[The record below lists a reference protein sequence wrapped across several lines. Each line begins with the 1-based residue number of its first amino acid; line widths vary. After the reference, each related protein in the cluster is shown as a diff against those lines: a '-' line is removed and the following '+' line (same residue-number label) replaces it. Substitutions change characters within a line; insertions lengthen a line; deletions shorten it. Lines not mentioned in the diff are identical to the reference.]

1 MAITVQTM
9 GLVAVQLPPQILVD
23 PGPLSGLV
31 LRDLLFDHLAGHDPK
46 LPGALVDAQGQL
58 NPGYAI
64 LVDGRN
70 ATQIGGLDLFVRDG
84 AKVLITAMVSGG

>member
-1 MAITVQTM
+1 MAITVLTM
-9 GLVAVQLPPQILVD
+9 GLIAVEMPGQVTVEPD
-23 PGPLSGLV
+23 PAPGV
-31 LRDLLFDHLAGHDPK
+31 TLRDLLFDHLGGYNAS

-70 ATQIGGLDLFVRDG
+70 AVQIGGLDLFVRDG
-84 AKVLITAMVSGG
+84 ATVLITAMVSGG